1 MKRTHIITLKDP
13 YGETI
18 LHRIDDFEGLTP
30 EEALAQTIHDCP
42 ECQAARERGE
52 APENVEIA
60 VLRPDRSV
68 LRRRP
73 RWRHLKHRV
82 GR

>member
-1 MKRTHIITLKDP
+1 MTLKDP

-18 LHRIDDFEGLTP
+18 LHRIDDFEGLSP
-30 EEALAQTIHDCP
+30 EEALAQTIRDCP
-42 ECQAARERGE
+42 DCQAARERGG

-73 RWRHLKHRV
+73 RWRHLKRV
-82 GR
+82 MRR